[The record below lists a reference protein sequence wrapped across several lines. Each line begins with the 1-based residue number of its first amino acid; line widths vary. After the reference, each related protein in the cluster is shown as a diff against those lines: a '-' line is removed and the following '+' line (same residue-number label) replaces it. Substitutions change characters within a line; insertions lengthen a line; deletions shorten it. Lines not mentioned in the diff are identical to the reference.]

1 MKFMSQ
7 NSLFAILLRSA
18 WWISMLVA
26 AALIFVG
33 IAVVPPAYALFPIC
47 GAMPF
52 LIISGIA
59 AWKQRNKPSSAR
71 IEQTTQ
77 ALMGMSWPAFADQL
91 EIGFKTDGCQVKR
104 LKTDAADFEVARPGA
119 GRALVCAR
127 RWKAARTG
135 IEALQRLQAA
145 RSAAGASEGIYVT
158 LGEISAPAQAY
169 AAKNDIRVLD
179 AEGLTQLFRKQTVGS

>member
-47 GAMPF
+47 GAVPF
-52 LIISGIA
+52 IIISGIA
-59 AWKQRNKPSSAR
+59 AWKQRNKPSQTR
-71 IEQTTQ
+71 VDQTTQ
-77 ALMGMSWPAFADQL
+77 ALMAMPWATFADQL
-91 EIGFKTDGCQVKR
+91 EIALRNDGCQVKR

-119 GRALVCAR
+119 GRALVSAR

-135 IEALQRLQAA
+135 IEALERLQAA
-145 RSAAGASEGIYVT
+145 RSAAGAGEGIYVT

-179 AEGLTQLFRKQTVGS
+179 AEALTQLFRRQPL

>member
-47 GAMPF
+47 GAVPF
-52 LIISGIA
+52 IIISGIA
-59 AWKQRNKPSSAR
+59 AWKQRNKPSQTHVD
-71 IEQTTQ
+71 QTTQ
-77 ALMGMSWPAFADQL
+77 ALMAMPWATFADQL
-91 EIGFKTDGCQVKR
+91 EIALRNDGCQVKR

-119 GRALVCAR
+119 GRALVSAR

-135 IEALQRLQAA
+135 IEALERLQAA
-145 RSAAGASEGIYVT
+145 RSAAGAGEGIYVT

-179 AEGLTQLFRKQTVGS
+179 AEALTQLFRRQPL